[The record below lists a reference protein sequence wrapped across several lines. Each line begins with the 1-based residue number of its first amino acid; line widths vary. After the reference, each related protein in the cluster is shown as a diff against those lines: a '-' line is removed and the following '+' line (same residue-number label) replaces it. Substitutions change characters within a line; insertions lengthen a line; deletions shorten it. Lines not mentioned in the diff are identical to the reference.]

1 MSRKLLSLS
10 AALLLGAV
18 GGCATSTDNR
28 VAAAPSPECPASTA
42 AAVTD
47 HRTGPA
53 LSNQPS
59 RCVSNDELSNT
70 GHSGNVGAALRQT
83 VPIIQ

>member
-1 MSRKLLSLS
+1 MVTQFVSLS
-10 AALLLGAV
+10 TMLLLGAIS
-18 GGCATSTDNR
+18 GCATSPGNR
-28 VAAAPSPECPASTA
+28 VAAAPSADCAANAA

-47 HRTGPA
+47 YRTGPA
-53 LSNQPS
+53 LSNQPR

-70 GHSGNVGAALRQT
+70 GHSGDIGTALRQT